1 MPQKGV
7 LKGLTNKVFEQH
19 MHGCENSK
27 KWLTGSQIVITN
39 FVFLRKKA
47 FLIKISIKYQ
57 KQARHC
63 AVQLLFHRNF
73 QRKNHKRRQ
82 KLHILMFS

>member
-1 MPQKGV
+1 MLQKGV

-47 FLIKISIKYQ
+47 FLMKISIK
-57 KQARHC
+57 
-63 AVQLLFHRNF
+63 
-73 QRKNHKRRQ
+73 
-82 KLHILMFS
+82 